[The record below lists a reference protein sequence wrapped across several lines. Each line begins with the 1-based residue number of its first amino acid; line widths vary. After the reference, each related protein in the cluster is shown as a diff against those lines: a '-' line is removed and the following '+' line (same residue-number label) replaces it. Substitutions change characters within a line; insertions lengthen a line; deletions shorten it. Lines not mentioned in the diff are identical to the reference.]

1 MIMITIAMMIM
12 IVIADFGT
20 FVCTKLKIIN
30 KIKSN
35 IGSFICIVKKQVSAF
50 ALITSDDNDNNSNN
64 DNDNN
69 NFIMKVDLF
78 SYINMERPLG

>member
-1 MIMITIAMMIM
+1 MMIM

-35 IGSFICIVKKQVSAF
+35 IKRFICIVKKQVLAF
-50 ALITSDDNDNNSNN
+50 ALITSDDNDNNSN
-64 DNDNN
+64 NDNN